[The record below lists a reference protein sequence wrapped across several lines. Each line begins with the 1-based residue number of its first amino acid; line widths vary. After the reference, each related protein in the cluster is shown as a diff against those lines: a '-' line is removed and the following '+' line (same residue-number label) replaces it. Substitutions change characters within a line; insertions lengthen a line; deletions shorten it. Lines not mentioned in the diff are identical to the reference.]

1 MPLSEAQTTVAKSK
15 ARFRVLCAGRRFG
28 KSILAIR
35 ELAKFASQPNKNVW
49 YVAPT
54 YGMARNI
61 IFEPLKQKLDSLRWI
76 SKINETRMEIQL
88 VNGSK
93 ITLKGADNYDS
104 LRGAGVDFLV
114 MDEVADIKPEAW
126 SEVLRPTLSAQTP
139 PGSALFVGTP
149 KGHNHFKDLWDMG
162 KKHDDWESW
171 TFTTIDG
178 GQVPT
183 EEVEAAKESMD
194 AKTFSQEYLAT
205 FETYSGLVYYNFSI
219 EESVKKWEQ
228 PEKPLKE
235 VFLLCDFNVNP
246 ISGAVAVRTQSGL
259 HIIDEIVIYGSN
271 TDELAQE
278 MRNRYPTHTITA
290 FPDPAGAQN
299 RTSAGGRTDISI
311 LQNAGFKVLYK
322 PRHPA
327 VKDRI
332 NAVNSLLLNTN
343 KERRLFVDPKCKEVI
358 KSLSRHT
365 YKEGTQVPSK
375 DDGFDHMCDAVG
387 YGVEYLFPVTR
398 QVENKNPKTFGV
410 F

>member
-1 MPLSEAQTTVAKSK
+1 MPLSEAQKRVADSNK
-15 ARFRVLCAGRRFG
+15 RFRVVCAGRRFG

-35 ELAKFASQPNKNVW
+35 ELAKFASQPNKTVW

-61 IFEPLKQKLDSLRWI
+61 IFEPLKKKLDSLRWI
-76 SKINETRMEIQL
+76 KKVNETRMEIQL
-88 VNGSK
+88 VNGST
-93 ITLKGADNYDS
+93 ITLKGAENYDS
-104 LRGAGVDFLV
+104 LRGSGVDFLV
-114 MDEVADIKPEAW
+114 MDEVADIRPEAW
-126 SEVLRPTLSAQTP
+126 SEVLRPTLSAQKP
-139 PGSALFVGTP
+139 PGSALFVGSP

-162 KKHDDWESW
+162 KTNTDYASW
-171 TFTTIDG
+171 TFTTLDG
-178 GQVPT
+178 GNVPP
-183 EEVEAAKESMD
+183 EEIEAAKQSMD

-205 FETYSGLVYYNFSI
+205 FETYSGLVYYNFSL
-219 EESVKKWEQ
+219 EESVKKYEK
-228 PEKPLKE
+228 PEKPIKE

-246 ISGAVAVRTQSGL
+246 ISGAVAVRTKTGL

-278 MRNRYPTHTITA
+278 MRNRYKTETITA
-290 FPDPAGAQN
+290 FPDPAGAQ
-299 RTSAGGRTDISI
+299 RKTSAGGRTDISI

-332 NAVNSLLLNTN
+332 NAVNSLILNTN

-365 YKEGTQVPSK
+365 YKEGTQVPNK
-375 DDGFDHMCDAVG
+375 DDGWDHMADAVG
-387 YGVEYLFPVTR
+387 YGVEFLFPVTR
-398 QVENKNPKTFGV
+398 NIEKPKQSVFGA

>member
-1 MPLSEAQTTVAKSK
+1 MPLSDAQKRVAQSTK
-15 ARFRVLCAGRRFG
+15 RFRVVCAGRRFG

-35 ELAKFASQPNKNVW
+35 ELAKFASQPNKKVM

-61 IFEPLKQKLDSLRWI
+61 IFDQLKQKLDDLRWVK
-76 SKINETRMEIQL
+76 KINETRMEIDL
-88 VNGSK
+88 VNGSR
-93 ITLKGADNYDS
+93 IMLRGADNYDS
-104 LRGAGVDFLV
+104 LRGTGVDFLV
-114 MDEVADIKPEAW
+114 MDEMADIKPEAW
-126 SEVLRPTLSAQTP
+126 SEVLRPTLSAQKP

-149 KGHNHFKDLWDMG
+149 KGHNHFKDLFDLG
-162 KKHDDWESW
+162 KTDDDWESW
-171 TFTTIDG
+171 AFTTLDG
-178 GQVPT
+178 GNVSA
-183 EEVEAAKESMD
+183 EEIEAAKRDLSQ
-194 AKTFSQEYLAT
+194 KVFNQEYMAT
-205 FETYSGLVYYNFSI
+205 FESYSGLVYYNFSLQD
-219 EESVKKWEQ
+219 SVKKWEK

-235 VFLLCDFNVNP
+235 VMLFCDFNINP
-246 ISGAVAVRTQSGL
+246 ISGAVAVRTPNGI

-278 MRNRYPTHTITA
+278 MRTRYPNHMITC
-290 FPDPAGAQN
+290 FPDPAGAQ
-299 RTSAGGRTDISI
+299 RKTSAGGRTDISI

-365 YKEGTQVPSK
+365 YKEGTQIPNK

-398 QVENKNPKTFGV
+398 EIENRNPKSFGV

>member
-1 MPLSEAQTTVAKSK
+1 MPLSEAQKQVAQSNK
-15 ARFRVLCAGRRFG
+15 RFRVVCAGRRFG

-35 ELAKFASQPNKNVW
+35 ELAKFASQPNKKVM

-61 IFEPLKQKLDSLRWI
+61 IFDQLKQKLDDLRWVN
-76 SKINETRMEIQL
+76 KINETRMEIDL

-93 ITLKGADNYDS
+93 ILLRGADNYDS
-104 LRGAGVDFLV
+104 LRGTGLDFLV

-126 SEVLRPTLSAQTP
+126 NEVLRPTLSAQKP

-149 KGHNHFKDLWDMG
+149 KGHNHFKDLFDLG
-162 KKHDDWESW
+162 KTDDDYQSW
-171 TFTTIDG
+171 QFTTLDG
-178 GQVPT
+178 GNVSA
-183 EEVEAAKESMD
+183 EEVEAAKRDLSQ
-194 AKTFSQEYLAT
+194 KVFNQEYLAT
-205 FETYSGLVYYNFSI
+205 FETYSGLVYYNFSLEHSI
-219 EESVKKWEQ
+219 KKWE
-228 PEKPLKE
+228 PEELKE
-235 VFLLCDFNVNP
+235 VMLFCDFNVNP
-246 ISGAVAVRTQSGL
+246 ISGAVAVKTKTGL

-278 MRNRYPTHTITA
+278 MKTRYPTQKITA
-290 FPDPAGAQN
+290 FPDPAGAQ
-299 RTSAGGRTDISI
+299 RKTSAGGRTDISI
-311 LQNAGFKVLYK
+311 LQNAGFRVLYK

-343 KERRLFVDPKCKEVI
+343 DERRLFVDPKCKEVI

-365 YKEGTQVPSK
+365 YKEGTQVPNK

-398 QVENKNPKTFGV
+398 QVERNNPKSFGV

>member
-35 ELAKFASQPNKNVW
+35 ELAKFASQPNKTVW

-126 SEVLRPTLSAQTP
+126 TEVLRPTLSAQTP

-171 TFTTIDG
+171 SFSTIDG
-178 GQVPT
+178 GNVPA
-183 EEVEAAKESMD
+183 EEIEAAKESMD

-205 FETYSGLVYYNFSI
+205 FETYSGLVYYNFSL
-219 EESVKKWEQ
+219 EDSVKKYEQ
-228 PEKPLKE
+228 PEKPVKE
-235 VFLLCDFNVNP
+235 VFLFCDFNVNP
-246 ISGAVAVRTQSGL
+246 ISGAIVVRTQTGL

-278 MRNRYPTHTITA
+278 MRHRYPTETITA

-387 YGVEYLFPVTR
+387 YGVEFLFPVTR
-398 QVENKNPKTFGV
+398 QVERNNPKTFGV

>member
-1 MPLSEAQTTVAKSK
+1 MPLSEAQIQVAKSD
-15 ARFRVLCAGRRFG
+15 ARFRVVCAGRRFG

-35 ELAKFASQPNKNVW
+35 ELAKFAAQPNKKVM

-61 IFEPLKQKLDSLRWI
+61 IFDQLKQKLDDLRWI
-76 SKINETRMEIQL
+76 HKINETRMEIQL

-93 ITLKGADNYDS
+93 IMLRGADNYDS
-104 LRGAGVDFLV
+104 LRGSGVDFLV
-114 MDEVADIKPEAW
+114 MDEMADIKPEAW
-126 SEVLRPTLSAQTP
+126 NEVLRPTLSAQKP

-149 KGHNHFKDLWDMG
+149 KGHNHFKDLFDLG
-162 KKHDDWESW
+162 AIDDDWESW
-171 TFTTIDG
+171 AFTTIDG
-178 GQVPT
+178 GNVSP
-183 EEVEAAKESMD
+183 EEVESAKRDLSQ
-194 AKTFSQEYLAT
+194 KVFNQEYLAT
-205 FETYSGLVYYNFSI
+205 FETYSGLIYYNFSMKDSI
-219 EESVKKWEQ
+219 KTWEKEE
-228 PEKPLKE
+228 LKE
-235 VFLLCDFNVNP
+235 VMLFCDFNVNP
-246 ISGAVAVRTQSGL
+246 ISGAVVIKTKTGL

-278 MRNRYPTHTITA
+278 MRTRYPTQRILA
-290 FPDPAGAQN
+290 FPDPAGAQ
-299 RTSAGGRTDISI
+299 RKTSAGGRTDISI
-311 LQNAGFKVLYK
+311 LQNAGFQVLYK

-343 KERRLFVDPKCKEVI
+343 GERRLFVDPKCKESI

-365 YKEGTQVPSK
+365 YKEGTQVPNKS
-375 DDGFDHMCDAVG
+375 DGFDHMTDAIG

-398 QVENKNPKTFGV
+398 NLEKPQQQAFGV

>member
-1 MPLSEAQTTVAKSK
+1 MPLSEAQKLVAQSDK
-15 ARFRVLCAGRRFG
+15 RFRVVCAGRRFG

-35 ELAKFASQPNKNVW
+35 ELAKFASQPNKKVM

-61 IFEPLKQKLDSLRWI
+61 IFDQLKQKLDDLRWVK
-76 SKINETRMEIQL
+76 KINETRMEIDL

-93 ITLKGADNYDS
+93 ILLRGADNYDS
-104 LRGAGVDFLV
+104 LRGTGVDFLV

-126 SEVLRPTLSAQTP
+126 TEVLRPTLSAQKP

-149 KGHNHFKDLWDMG
+149 KGHNHFKDLYDLG
-162 KKHDDWESW
+162 KTDDAWQSW
-171 TFTTIDG
+171 QFTTLDG
-178 GQVPT
+178 GNVSA
-183 EEVEAAKESMD
+183 EEIEAAKRDLSQ
-194 AKTFSQEYLAT
+194 KVFSQEYMAT
-205 FETYSGLVYYNFSI
+205 FETYSGLVYYNFSLQD
-219 EESVKKWEQ
+219 SVKKWE
-228 PEKPLKE
+228 PEELKE
-235 VFLLCDFNVNP
+235 VFLFCDFNVNP
-246 ISGAVAVRTQSGL
+246 ISGAVAVRTQTGL

-271 TDELAQE
+271 TDELAEE
-278 MRNRYPTHTITA
+278 MKTRYPTQKITA
-290 FPDPAGAQN
+290 FPDPAGAQ
-299 RTSAGGRTDISI
+299 RKTSAGGRTDISI

-343 KERRLFVDPKCKEVI
+343 KERRLFVDPQCREVI

-365 YKEGTQVPSK
+365 YKEGTQVPNK

-398 QVENKNPKTFGV
+398 QVENRNPKSFGV

>member
-1 MPLSEAQTTVAKSK
+1 MPLSEAQKKVAQSTK
-15 ARFRVLCAGRRFG
+15 RFRVVCAGRRFG

-35 ELAKFASQPNKNVW
+35 ELAKFASQPNKKVM

-61 IFEPLKQKLDSLRWI
+61 IFDQLKQKLDDLRWVK
-76 SKINETRMEIQL
+76 KINETRMEIDL

-93 ITLKGADNYDS
+93 IMLRGADNYDS
-104 LRGAGVDFLV
+104 LRGTGVDFLV
-114 MDEVADIKPEAW
+114 MDEVADIKAEAW
-126 SEVLRPTLSAQTP
+126 TEVLRPTLSAQKP

-149 KGHNHFKDLWDMG
+149 KGHNHFKTLWDLG
-162 KKHDDWESW
+162 KTDDAWESW
-171 TFTTIDG
+171 AFTTLDG
-178 GQVPT
+178 GNVSQ
-183 EEVEAAKESMD
+183 EEVDAAKRDLSQ
-194 AKTFSQEYLAT
+194 KVFNQEYLAT
-205 FETYSGLVYYNFSI
+205 FESYSGLVYYNFSMEHNI
-219 EESVKKWEQ
+219 KKWE
-228 PEKPLKE
+228 PEELKE
-235 VFLLCDFNVNP
+235 VMLFCDFNVNP
-246 ISGAVAVRTQSGL
+246 ISGAVVVRTPTGL

-278 MRNRYPTHTITA
+278 MKTRYPTQKITA
-290 FPDPAGAQN
+290 FPDPAGAQ
-299 RTSAGGRTDISI
+299 RKTSAGGRTDISI
-311 LQNAGFKVLYK
+311 LQNAGFRVLYK

-343 KERRLFVDPKCKEVI
+343 EERRLFVDPKCKEVI

-365 YKEGTQVPSK
+365 YKEGTQIPSK
-375 DDGFDHMCDAVG
+375 TDGFDHMCDAVG

-398 QVENKNPKTFGV
+398 NFEKPKQQSFGV

>member
-1 MPLSEAQTTVAKSK
+1 MPLSEAQKLVAQSNK
-15 ARFRVLCAGRRFG
+15 RFRVVCAGRRFG
-28 KSILAIR
+28 KSVLAIR
-35 ELAKFASQPNKNVW
+35 ELAKFASQPNKKVM

-61 IFEPLKQKLDSLRWI
+61 IFEQLKQKLDDLRWL
-76 SKINETRMEIQL
+76 KKVNETRMEIDL

-93 ITLKGADNYDS
+93 ILLRGADNYDS
-104 LRGAGVDFLV
+104 LRGTGLDFLV

-126 SEVLRPTLSAQTP
+126 TEVLRPTLSAQKP
-139 PGSALFVGTP
+139 VGHALFVGTP
-149 KGHNHFKDLWDMG
+149 KGHNHFKTLYDLG
-162 KKHDDWESW
+162 KTDDDWDSW
-171 TFTTIDG
+171 QFTTLDG
-178 GQVPT
+178 GNVT
-183 EEVEAAKESMD
+183 AEEVEAAKRDLSQ
-194 AKTFSQEYLAT
+194 KVFNQEYLAT
-205 FETYSGLVYYNFSI
+205 FETYSGLVYYNFSLDDSI
-219 EESVKKWEQ
+219 KKWE
-228 PEKPLKE
+228 PEELKE
-235 VFLLCDFNVNP
+235 VMLFCDFNVNP
-246 ISGAVAVRTQSGL
+246 ISGAVAVRTKTGL

-278 MRNRYPTHTITA
+278 MKTRYPTQKITA
-290 FPDPAGAQN
+290 FPDPAGAQ
-299 RTSAGGRTDISI
+299 RKTSAGGRTDISI

-343 KERRLFVDPKCKEVI
+343 DERRLFVDPKCKEVI

-365 YKEGTQVPSK
+365 YKEGTQIPTK
-375 DDGFDHMCDAVG
+375 DDGFDHMCDAIG

-398 QVENKNPKTFGV
+398 QVERNNPKSFGV

>member
-1 MPLSEAQTTVAKSK
+1 MPLSEAQKLVAQSTK
-15 ARFRVLCAGRRFG
+15 RFRVVCAGRRFG

-35 ELAKFASQPNKNVW
+35 EMAKFASQPNKKVM

-61 IFEPLKQKLDSLRWI
+61 IFDQLKQKLDDLRWVK
-76 SKINETRMEIQL
+76 KINETRMEIDL

-93 ITLKGADNYDS
+93 ILLRGADNYDS
-104 LRGAGVDFLV
+104 LRGTGVDFLV
-114 MDEVADIKPEAW
+114 MDEMADIKPEAW
-126 SEVLRPTLSAQTP
+126 TEVLRPTLSAQKP

-149 KGHNHFKDLWDMG
+149 KGHNHFKDLFDLG
-162 KKHDDWESW
+162 KTDDDYQSW
-171 TFTTIDG
+171 QFTTLDG
-178 GQVPT
+178 GNVPP
-183 EEVEAAKESMD
+183 EEIEAAKRDLSQ
-194 AKTFSQEYLAT
+194 KVFNQEYMAT
-205 FETYSGLVYYNFSI
+205 FETYSGLVYYNFSL
-219 EESVKKWEQ
+219 EHSVKKWEVQ
-228 PEKPLKE
+228 ELKE
-235 VFLLCDFNVNP
+235 VMLFCDFNVNP
-246 ISGAVAVRTQSGL
+246 ISGAVAVRTQNGI

-278 MRNRYPTHTITA
+278 MKTRYPTQKITA
-290 FPDPAGAQN
+290 FPDPAGAAR
-299 RTSAGGRTDISI
+299 RTSAGGRTDVSI

-343 KERRLFVDPKCKEVI
+343 NERRLFVDPKCKEVI

-365 YKEGTQVPSK
+365 YKENTQVPNK

-398 QVENKNPKTFGV
+398 QVENRNPKSFGV

>member
-1 MPLSEAQTTVAKSK
+1 MPLSEAQTTVAKAK

-76 SKINETRMEIQL
+76 SKVNETRMEIQL

-126 SEVLRPTLSAQTP
+126 TEVLRPTLSAQTP

-178 GQVPT
+178 GNVPQ

-205 FETYSGLVYYNFSI
+205 FETYSGLVYYNFSL

-246 ISGAVAVRTQSGL
+246 ISGAVAVRTQTGL

-278 MRNRYPTHTITA
+278 MRNRYQTQTITA
-290 FPDPAGAQN
+290 FPDPAGAQ
-299 RTSAGGRTDISI
+299 RKTSAGGRTDISI

>member
-1 MPLSEAQTTVAKSK
+1 MPLSEAQKVVAQSDK
-15 ARFRVLCAGRRFG
+15 RFRVVCAGRRFG

-35 ELAKFASQPNKNVW
+35 ELAKFASQPNKTVW

-61 IFEPLKQKLDSLRWI
+61 IFEPLKKKLDSLRWI
-76 SKINETRMEIQL
+76 KKVNETRMEIQL
-88 VNGSK
+88 VNGST
-93 ITLKGADNYDS
+93 ITLKGAENYDS
-104 LRGAGVDFLV
+104 LRGSGVDFLV
-114 MDEVADIKPEAW
+114 MDEMADIKPEAW
-126 SEVLRPTLSAQTP
+126 TEVLRPTLSAQKP
-139 PGSALFVGTP
+139 PGSALFVGSP

-162 KKHDDWESW
+162 KTNDDWKSW

-178 GQVPT
+178 GNVP
-183 EEVEAAKESMD
+183 EKEIEAAKESMD

-205 FETYSGLVYYNFSI
+205 FETYSHLVHYNFSL
-219 EESVKKWEQ
+219 SDNVKKYEQ

-246 ISGAVAVRTQSGL
+246 IAGAVAVRTQTGL

-278 MRNRYPTHTITA
+278 MKLRYPDKKITA
-290 FPDPAGAQN
+290 FPDPAGAQ
-299 RTSAGGRTDISI
+299 RKTSAGGRTDISI
-311 LQNAGFKVLYK
+311 LQNAGFQVLYK

-343 KERRLFVDPKCKEVI
+343 GDRRLFVDPKCKEVI

-365 YKEGTQVPSK
+365 YKENTQVPNK
-375 DDGFDHMCDAVG
+375 NDGFDHMCDAVG
-387 YGVEYLFPVTR
+387 YGVEFLFPVTR
-398 QVENKNPKTFGV
+398 QVERKNPKSFGV

>member
-1 MPLSEAQTTVAKSK
+1 MPLSEAQTTVAKAK

-76 SKINETRMEIQL
+76 SKVNETRMEIQL

-126 SEVLRPTLSAQTP
+126 TEVLRPTLSAQTP

-178 GQVPT
+178 GNVPP

-235 VFLLCDFNVNP
+235 VFLFCDFNVNP

-278 MRNRYPTHTITA
+278 MRNRYPTQTITA
-290 FPDPAGAQN
+290 FPDPAGAQ
-299 RTSAGGRTDISI
+299 RKTSAGGRTDISI

-387 YGVEYLFPVTR
+387 YGVEFLFPVTR

>member
-76 SKINETRMEIQL
+76 SKVNETRMEIQL

-126 SEVLRPTLSAQTP
+126 TEVLRPTLSAQTP

-171 TFTTIDG
+171 TYTTIDG
-178 GQVPT
+178 GNVPQ

-205 FETYSGLVYYNFSI
+205 FETYSGLVYYNFSL

-235 VFLLCDFNVNP
+235 VFLFCDFNVNP

-278 MRNRYPTHTITA
+278 MRHRYPTQTITA
-290 FPDPAGAQN
+290 FPDPAGAQ
-299 RTSAGGRTDISI
+299 RKTSAGGRTDISI